1 LIEPF
6 PPSPIDTETVVQP
19 LSRASRPV
27 LNWVTFVLAL
37 SGSFYVLMTISLVM
51 HEIFGHGLAAILCGA
66 RGMKFSVNT
75 GFAGWAVGTEPPSPQ
90 HVWIIT
96 YAGIAV
102 NLLIGLGALGWLRL
116 RRPRL
121 SLAGLVL
128 YWLGTTELG
137 HALGYTLQGLIFHQ
151 GDADRLPLILGPSGR
166 VLAMVFL
173 GGLFLL
179 LAWWTLSGAA
189 GFIRDHF
196 QSPSLPAFRA
206 HFFVGFTLPMAAI
219 ILWAP
224 GLPRRD
230 TWTIVAFDLCVLTVL
245 FLVTAWSVRR
255 MPRESQPR
263 GVPIG
268 GWAATA
274 WTTAALAAFA
284 VTYLWLT
291 PGVTIMVQPG

>member
-1 LIEPF
+1 M
-6 PPSPIDTETVVQP
+6 SP
-19 LSRASRPV
+19 LRPV
-27 LNWVTFVLAL
+27 DVETAALPQGRNPRQVLDWVIFVLAL

-66 RGMKFSVNT
+66 RGMTFSVNT
-75 GFAGWAVGTEPPSPQ
+75 GFAGWAMGTEPPSPQ

-96 YAGIAV
+96 YAGITV
-102 NLLIGLGALGWLRL
+102 NLLIGLGALGLLRL

-121 SLAGLVL
+121 SWSGLIL

-137 HALGYTLQGLIFHQ
+137 HALGYTLQGLLFHQ

-166 VLAMVFL
+166 FLATASL
-173 GGLFLL
+173 SGLFLL
-179 LAWWTLSGAA
+179 LACWALSGAA

-196 QSPSLPAFRA
+196 QSRSLPEFRA
-206 HFFVGFTLPMAAI
+206 HFFAGFTLPMAAI

-230 TWTIVAFDLCVLTVL
+230 PWTVVAFDLCVLTVL

-255 MPRESQPR
+255 MPRESEPR

-268 GWAATA
+268 GWAAAA
-274 WTTAALAAFA
+274 WTTGAMATFA
-284 VTYLWLT
+284 VAHLWLSQGIT
-291 PGVTIMVQPG
+291 FRIQPG